1 MCLDVPVRLADVAVP
16 FNGFRMLVR
25 IHIHKL
31 ADVIFS
37 VVIPDPDSYN
47 SEANCCVHVTER
59 EHYLQ

>member
-37 VVIPDPDSYN
+37 VVIPDPD
-47 SEANCCVHVTER
+47 T
-59 EHYLQ
+59 L